1 MQRGASATTSPVL
14 LFFLLPFPS
23 SITLPGPARRR
34 GRSRVK
40 KTKLGVEEKPAPFRC
55 LVFVT
60 NATRRR
66 LQTTTAAAAAATA
79 KTTAFASRTLCRSRL
94 RSPGRHRLP
103 RLASQTRKR
112 RRRRRAGPD
121 RGPDRQARAGVGL
134 GQAHRARTGVG
145 LGQAHRARTGAGLG
159 LALPPAA
166 SRRAR
171 RLRPSDAGPCPS
183 RKLSP
188 KMPSAS

>member
-14 LFFLLPFPS
+14 LSYSPFLS

-94 RSPGRHRLP
+94 RSPARHRLP
-103 RLASQTRKR
+103 HLASQTRKG

-121 RGPDRQARAGVGL
+121 RGPDRQARAGAGLGQARRARAGAGL
-134 GQAHRARTGVG
+134 GQAHRVRTGV
-145 LGQAHRARTGAGLG
+145 GLG

-166 SRRAR
+166 SRHAR